1 MCVRSR
7 LCLREHEWVS
17 VYGGRM
23 WSTVTGC
30 ALINDYIG
38 GVKIKAEQRED
49 ALMDN
54 EQSGNERERAREGRK
69 ERRKDVTF

>member
-1 MCVRSR
+1 M
-7 LCLREHEWVS
+7 
-17 VYGGRM
+17 
-23 WSTVTGC
+23 TGC